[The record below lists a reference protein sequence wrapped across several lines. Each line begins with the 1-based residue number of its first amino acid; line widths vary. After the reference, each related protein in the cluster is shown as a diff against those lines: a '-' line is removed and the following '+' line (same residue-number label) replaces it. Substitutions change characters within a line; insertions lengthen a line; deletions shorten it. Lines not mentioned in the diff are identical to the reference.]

1 MNGIQY
7 YRPAR
12 TYPDPLPK
20 GEIKVVA
27 PPPLQPPNKGMLFM
41 AIVMALLTS
50 CGALAGVFVFNNP
63 TMAIMAGVMA
73 AVSIT
78 GAIIQSIHQSQNR
91 MSQQRSVKKKYIQ
104 YLDQQNDKLEQ
115 VVAHQMR
122 YYSTLFPQPQEMV
135 SLVEQRERIWERNRS
150 DEDFLTVAMG
160 RGSVPLS
167 SKPKLEMDE
176 NPFTEYDKNLIYRG
190 QSLVQKFEKVNGAPV
205 ELNLKNINSLA
216 IRGKRHMTQEMVR
229 AILSQVAVF
238 HAPEDVQMLAYFSK
252 EVENQWQWFKWLPHA
267 RRPRSK
273 KGSSKGKSLCY
284 MANNPNDF
292 IQMFNEQVL
301 PRLMQAKKARE
312 EKKPNPMLAEAHQF
326 LILDGIDLNS
336 LVSQSSAMAE
346 LFESASEA
354 GITVISLVDGRYGIP
369 STFNARIHIG
379 EEGEFMFEEV
389 AFGGRRAEGAEADR
403 MDLKTSER
411 IARGLAPLIQSE
423 KAESISLADM
433 IKMTE
438 VMGLKSADR
447 VDPATSWQPKPR
459 EAVLRAPIGVRVDGQ
474 PVIVDL
480 KEAADGGMGPHGLI
494 IGATGSGKSETL
506 RTLVTGLAINNDA
519 EMINFIFVDFKGGAG
534 FAELATLPHCAGMI
548 TNLEGESGMIDRFYD
563 SLMGEMERRQ
573 KALRDGGNLDNIKQY
588 QVKRQSSPYMKPL
601 PYLVLIIDEFG
612 ELLAARPDFIDLFN
626 KIGRIGRSIGIHLLF
641 ATQRLE
647 EGRLKG
653 LEGHLRYRMCLRT
666 FSEQESRTVIGTPDA
681 FYLPSYPGVGY
692 FKVDTHIYDLFKTAS
707 VSSPYVPAGAEEETG
722 LEIAEFN
729 ASGQIVD
736 FGHGYAEAAAT
747 KEASSQAKRTDM
759 EVMIGHLNDYVK
771 YVEQDVHQVWLP
783 PLERNM
789 PLSKVFQSPEF
800 LQTLFNSGNYPYFNG
815 SDWPTRPVGKL
826 LKVPVGVLDI
836 PMQQRQEPLLLDFLG
851 NEGHLMV
858 VGAPQTGK
866 STILR
871 TIIASFMMTHKPSD
885 VQFYAVDL
893 GGGLLRG
900 LEGAPHIGTVYGKG
914 DREKFPMLIRQVHG
928 LIEERERYF
937 REKGIDTMATYR
949 ERRANGELPDAV
961 YGDVFLI
968 IDDIAQLQTDF
979 FELVDGEVTELVT
992 AGLNYGIHVILTA
1005 NRWADIRIKL
1015 RDNITGRLELRL
1027 NDPSDSDVGRNLALS
1042 LPKDIEGRGLIREG
1056 LQFQAA
1062 LPRMEGYGVDSEEP
1076 LQKAIDAMVQVT
1088 RDAWKEQ
1095 PAPPIRILP
1104 FLVRKGDVQPQ
1115 QLQMAGVP
1123 LGLEDSRLDVI
1134 GIDLIKGDP
1143 HFLLYGDS
1151 ESGKTNFL
1159 RVLMKGLMERYT
1171 PEQVQFI
1178 VVDYRRTMYDF
1189 LYQPEHQPYL
1199 KTYAWNSNMV
1209 NDAVMNLRFELDPR
1223 ISSAELS
1230 PTLKATWEG
1239 PQYFMI
1245 CDDFDM
1251 VASQMGNPISMLQDY
1266 LLQAKDIGFHTI
1278 LARRVGGTSRSFDQ
1292 FVSRMK
1298 EMSTPGII
1306 MNGDSGEGPILGN
1319 QRAELLPPGRG
1330 YLVRRNQKNR
1340 MVQLFFDEQPQ
1351 TEE

>member
-20 GEIKVVA
+20 GEIKIVA
-27 PPPLQPPNKGMLFM
+27 PPPLQPPNKGYLFM
-41 AIVMALLTS
+41 AIIMALLTS
-50 CGALAGVFVFNNP
+50 CGSLASVFIYKNP

-78 GAIIQSIHQSQNR
+78 GAIIQSIHQAQNR
-91 MSQQRSVKKKYIQ
+91 MSQQRSVKKKYLA
-104 YLDQQNDKLEQ
+104 YLDQQNDKLEGL
-115 VVAHQMR
+115 VAQHMR
-122 YYSTLFPQPQEMV
+122 YYSTLFPQPHE
-135 SLVEQRERIWERNRS
+135 LVALVQQRERIWERNRS

-167 SKPKLEMDE
+167 CKLKLEMDD

-190 QSLVQKFEKVNGAPV
+190 QALVKKFEKIDNAPI
-205 ELNLKNINSLA
+205 ELNLKNVNSLA

-229 AILSQVAVF
+229 AMLAQVAVF
-238 HAPEDVQMLAYFSK
+238 HAPEDVQMLVYFSK

-267 RRPRSK
+267 RRPRSNK
-273 KGSSKGKSLCY
+273 KSAKGKSLCY
-284 MANNPNDF
+284 MANNPMDF

-301 PRLMQAKKARE
+301 PRLVQAKKARE
-312 EKKPNPMLAEAHQF
+312 EKKQNPMQSEPHLI
-326 LILDGIDLNS
+326 LILDGVDLNS
-336 LVSQSSAMAE
+336 LISQSSEMGE
-346 LFESASEA
+346 LFESAAEA

-369 STFNARIHIG
+369 SSFAARIHIG

-389 AFGGRRAEGAEADR
+389 AFGGRRAEGSQADR
-403 MDLKTSER
+403 MDLATSDR

-423 KAESISLADM
+423 KAQAISLADM
-433 IKMTE
+433 IRLTE
-438 VMGLKSADR
+438 VMGLKSADH

-506 RTLVTGLAINNDA
+506 RTLVTGLAINNDP

-548 TNLEGESGMIDRFYD
+548 TNLEGETGMIDRFYD
-563 SLMGEMERRQ
+563 SLMGEIERRQ
-573 KALRDGGNLDNIKQY
+573 KMLRDGGNLDNIKQY
-588 QVKRQSSPYMKPL
+588 QIKRQNNPYMKPL

-692 FKVDTHIYDLFKTAS
+692 FKVDTHIYDLFKTAT
-707 VSSPYVPAGAEEETG
+707 VSAPYIPAVEE
-722 LEIAEFN
+722 LEAGPEIFEFN
-729 ASGQIVD
+729 SVGQIVE
-736 FGHGYAEAAAT
+736 FGPSASEAAAT
-747 KEASSQAKRTDM
+747 KEAPLQAKRTDM
-759 EVMIGHLNDYVK
+759 EVIIAHLNDYAQ
-771 YVEQDVHQVWLP
+771 YVQQEVHQVWVS
-783 PLERNM
+783 PLERAM
-789 PLSKVFQSPEF
+789 PLSSVLKKPEF
-800 LQTLFNSGNYPYFNG
+800 LQALFNTGNFPYFNG
-815 SDWPTRPVGKL
+815 KEWPARPVGKL

-836 PMQQRQEPLLLDFLG
+836 PLQQRQEPLILDFLG
-851 NEGHLMV
+851 NEAHLMI

-866 STILR
+866 STLLR
-871 TIIASFMMTHKPSD
+871 TIITSFMMTHKPSD
-885 VQFYAVDL
+885 VQFYAIDL

-900 LEGAPHIGTVYGKG
+900 LEGAPHVGSIYGKG
-914 DREKFPMLIRQVHG
+914 DREKFPQMIRQIHG

-949 ERRANGELPDAV
+949 ALRAAGELPDAKL
-961 YGDVFLI
+961 GDVFLL
-968 IDDIAQLQTDF
+968 IDDIAQLQADF
-979 FELVDGEVTELVT
+979 YDLVDGEITELVT

-1027 NDPSDSDVGRNLALS
+1027 NDPADSDIGRQQAMG
-1042 LPKDIEGRGLIREG
+1042 LPKDIAGRGLTREG
-1056 LQFQAA
+1056 LHFQAA
-1062 LPRMEGYGVDSEEP
+1062 LPRMEGYGVEDDEP
-1076 LQKAIDAMVQVT
+1076 LQKAIDAMVQAT
-1088 RDAWKEQ
+1088 SEAWEEE

-1104 FLVRKGDVQPQ
+1104 FMIRKADVQPQ
-1115 QLQMAGVP
+1115 QLQAPGVP
-1123 LGLEDSRLDVI
+1123 IGIEDSRLDVVS
-1134 GIDLIKGDP
+1134 IDLIKGDP
-1143 HFLLYGDS
+1143 HFLVYGDS

-1159 RVLMKGLMERYT
+1159 RVFMKGLIERYS
-1171 PEQVQFI
+1171 PQEVQFI
-1178 VVDYRRTMYDF
+1178 VVDYRRTLYDF

-1199 KTYAWNSNMV
+1199 KTYCWNSNQV
-1209 NDAVMNLRFELDPR
+1209 NDAVMELRFELDPR

-1230 PTLKATWEG
+1230 PSLRATWEG
-1239 PQYFMI
+1239 PQYFVI

-1251 VASQMGNPISMLQDY
+1251 VSSQMGNPISMLFDY
-1266 LLQAKDIGFHTI
+1266 LLQAKDIGFHSV
-1278 LARRVGGTSRSFDQ
+1278 LARRVGGAGRSFDQ
-1292 FVSRMK
+1292 YVSRLK
-1298 EMSTPGII
+1298 EMGTPGIVL
-1306 MNGDSGEGPILGN
+1306 NGDPSEGPIIGN
-1319 QRAELLPPGRG
+1319 QRAEQLPPGRG
-1330 YLVRRNQKNR
+1330 YLVRRNQKTR
-1340 MVQLFFDEQPQ
+1340 LVQLFLDETQQ
-1351 TEE
+1351 N